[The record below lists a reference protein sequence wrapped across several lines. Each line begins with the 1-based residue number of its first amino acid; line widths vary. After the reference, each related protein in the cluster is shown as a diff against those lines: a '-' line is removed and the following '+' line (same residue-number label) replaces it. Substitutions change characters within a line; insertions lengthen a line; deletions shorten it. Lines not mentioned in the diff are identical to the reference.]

1 MNSSPKCNTDCIFIS
16 TPLSAPSVHTCYLTY
31 TEVIPE
37 NDCIC
42 PDDRERELA
51 EIERQN
57 EAEMERYYR
66 DEERKERIRNEM
78 KEDFWI

>member
-31 TEVIPE
+31 
-37 NDCIC
+37 IC